1 MVLGRLIYLFA
12 LFLALGI
19 APVTAQSTS
28 DAQVTNIEAKLESL
42 RVRLKSV
49 QAIVEEGQYTDDV
62 MANQKAA
69 IESIKLDAA
78 AEASKLRGPVN
89 EVSAQLTRIGT
100 PPADGTVE
108 APALAAQRRI
118 LETRSARLAAAQ
130 KQFELVD
137 FEATQQLSKI
147 TITQREQFFAR
158 IFKSE
163 KSILNPRLWIDA
175 GAGLWAMVGN
185 FWRTV
190 EDTFKYARN
199 NANPAGLLLLPLIAM
214 VLYGLWGFAHN
225 RIISG
230 FGRAP
235 SGAHSD
241 GEAATAQM
249 APLDRLWRALLGL
262 LGVIVLVSV
271 GIVVIRAS
279 IEAADVATPSA
290 MAYVNSVLAVMTSA
304 IIYSGVT
311 YFLCAPRN
319 PETRLIAVDDKA
331 ARILPVLVGVAALIS
346 SLGNEMP
353 KLFDTLRLPQG
364 GLAGQSAL
372 VAIIMIGLIG
382 LITAVIQNQAKHSQA
397 EGSSYYLAWFVR
409 FLPLIWVVL
418 AAAVIA
424 LLLGYIALA
433 YFITG
438 SILDTA
444 LFIISLA
451 LIHSLADG
459 FSEVLQNPISKTGQ
473 LLRQYTGLTELSLS
487 RIALAFRTGIDIL
500 LVVIAIPALFVIWAL
515 TWIDIKSIFGWVY
528 NGVTVGNI
536 TLSPWGILVAIAVF
550 AIGVALTR
558 TITGWL
564 QRRVLSETTL
574 DSGVQDSVRTG
585 ASYLGYI
592 IAASFALSAAGL
604 DFSNIAIIAGAL
616 GVGIGFGLQSIV
628 NNFVSGL
635 ILLAERPVR
644 VGDWVVTNAGE
655 GIIKKINVR
664 STEIETF
671 DNCTVIVPNSNLI
684 TEAVKNWTHRD
695 TIGRFAVSFMV
706 EQLNKT
712 QVVADLLKSAATGHP
727 KVLRYPEPVVRLT
740 RFFNGGVEFE
750 LKGSVADVFEGANV
764 ASDIRMTVANELAK
778 RKISLLGAPK

>member
-1 MVLGRLIYLFA
+1 MLGRLLLFIA
-12 LFLALGI
+12 LFLALGF
-19 APVTAQSTS
+19 APVAAQSTS
-28 DAQVTNIEAKLESL
+28 DAQVTGIEAKLESL
-42 RVRLKSV
+42 RGRLRAI
-49 QAIVEEGQYTDDV
+49 QAIATDQELTNEM

-69 IESIKLDAA
+69 IESVLLDAA
-78 AEASKLRGPVN
+78 AETAKLRGPVN
-89 EVSAQLTRIGT
+89 EVEAQLARIGT
-100 PPADGTVE
+100 PATDGTPE
-108 APALAAQRRI
+108 TPALAAQRRI
-118 LETRSARLAAAQ
+118 LETRAARLAAAQ
-130 KQFELVD
+130 KQFELINFD
-137 FEATQQLSKI
+137 AAQELSKN
-147 TITQREQFFAR
+147 TITQREQFFGR

-163 KSILNPRLWIDA
+163 KSVLNPRLWIDA
-175 GAGLWAMVGN
+175 GVGLWAMVGN

-214 VLYGLWGFAHN
+214 VLYGLWAFAHN

-235 SGAHSD
+235 SRD
-241 GEAATAQM
+241 GDDRESAAAQM

-262 LGVIVLVSV
+262 IGVIFLVLV
-271 GIVVIRAS
+271 GFVVIRAS
-279 IEAADVATPSA
+279 IEAADVATPNA

-331 ARILPVLVGVAALIS
+331 ARILPVLVGVAALTS
-346 SLGNEMP
+346 SIGNEMP
-353 KLFDTLRLPQG
+353 KLFDTLKLPQG

-418 AAAVIA
+418 AAAMIA

-487 RIALAFRTGIDIL
+487 RIALVFRTGIDIL

-515 TWIDIKSIFGWVY
+515 TWIDIRSIFGWVY
-528 NGVTVGNI
+528 NGVTIGNI

-550 AIGVALTR
+550 VIGVALTR
-558 TITGWL
+558 MITGWL

-574 DSGVQDSVRTG
+574 DNGVQDSVRTG

-604 DFSNIAIIAGAL
+604 DFSNIAIVAGAL

-655 GIIKKINVR
+655 GIVKKINVR

-695 TIGRFAVSFMV
+695 TIGRFTVNFII
-706 EQLNKT
+706 EPTGKP
-712 QVVADLLKSAATGHP
+712 QVVADLLKTAAGDHP
-727 KVLRYPEPVVRLT
+727 KVLRYPEPLVRLT
-740 RFFNGGVEFE
+740 RFFNGGIEFE
-750 LKGSVADVFEGANV
+750 LKGSVADVFEGSTV
-764 ASDIRMTVANELAK
+764 ASDIRIAVAAELMK
-778 RKISLLGAPK
+778 RKINLLGAPK